1 MAPKKL
7 TDADKQ
13 AILAL
18 YRQPEETTSTLA
30 ERYSVS
36 NSTISRVLKSKLP
49 EAEYTDLIQQKRQIG
64 ATAGDGA
71 GATPGQRKRSRPV
84 TPDPVPA
91 DPVPTPADPV
101 PAAEIPSDPTPTSP
115 VTSPPT
121 STVESPKEAPKRRRR
136 RTRPTSDETEEATT
150 EAAQLTLDQVEPAA
164 TPTAPVEEPEAADE
178 GQDSD
183 EENGPDLAAAWA
195 NEDLDADNDWDDS
208 DDDEDDDEDDSDEDD
223 SDGDDAPSP
232 HLQTVEINP
241 LTADVLSGPC
251 YLVVERS
258 SAELVVLPLRI
269 FADLGQIPDAESEAR
284 TLAVFDNHR
293 VARRFS
299 RRNQRVIKV
308 PNSDIIHA
316 TRPYLQAKGI
326 TRLLVDG
333 QVYAIGEA
341 DDAPAVEDAGV
352 PS

>member
-18 YRQPEETTSTLA
+18 YRQPQETTSTLA

-36 NSTISRVLKSKLP
+36 NSTISRLLKANLP
-49 EAEYTDLIQQKRQIG
+49 KAEYTDLIQKKRQISS
-64 ATAGDGA
+64 ASGDGPKD
-71 GATPGQRKRSRPV
+71 TPRRRTRSRVAVPAPEPV
-84 TPDPVPA
+84 PDLESVPAPEPVPA
-91 DPVPTPADPV
+91 PVAVESVAPTD
-101 PAAEIPSDPTPTSP
+101 E
-115 VTSPPT
+115 PT
-121 STVESPKEAPKRRRR
+121 STVEAPKRRRR
-136 RTRPTSDETEEATT
+136 RVSRTSQPPAETTEETT
-150 EAAQLTLDQVEPAA
+150 SEAAQLTLDQLSPVAPAPA
-164 TPTAPVEEPEAADE
+164 ETGADGEAE
-178 GQDSD
+178 DSD
-183 EENGPDLAAAWA
+183 AENGNDLAAAWVG
-195 NEDLDADNDWDDS
+195 EDLDSGDDWDDS
-208 DDDEDDDEDDSDEDD
+208 DDSDDEDADDPDEG
-223 SDGDDAPSP
+223 DGDEGQDSGDATP
-232 HLQTVEINP
+232 HLQTVEISP

-258 SAELVVLPLRI
+258 SAELVVLPLRV
-269 FADLGQIPDAESEAR
+269 FAELGQIPEAESEAR

-308 PNSDIIHA
+308 PNSGIIHA
-316 TRPYLQAKGI
+316 TRPYLEAKGI

-352 PS
+352 SF